1 MGFKSSITDP
11 DLWIRPS
18 TKADGEQY
26 YEFILMYVD
35 DILAISQDAVS
46 EIREFS
52 EKFKFK
58 KDKMEPPEIY
68 LGGILERKGLNGN
81 QVWEIRS
88 TNYVTAVAKNL
99 EQKLKKQCVKLSA
112 RAITIMSSDYRPEL
126 DATAEI
132 DANDINMFQG
142 LIGELIWAT

>member
-1 MGFKSSITDP
+1 MFIIVMALYGLKSSGAALRAFLADRLEEMVFKSSIIDP

-68 LGGILERKGLNGN
+68 LGGRLVSK
-81 QVWEIRS
+81 
-88 TNYVTAVAKNL
+88 
-99 EQKLKKQCVKLSA
+99 
-112 RAITIMSSDYRPEL
+112 
-126 DATAEI
+126 
-132 DANDINMFQG
+132 
-142 LIGELIWAT
+142 